1 MIATSSWRILGDV
14 PATDDHRR
22 TRVLIVDDV
31 AEVANGLSN
40 GLARFGYEVKIALDA
55 EAALQMTQS
64 FQPDIA
70 LIDIVLPGMSG
81 YELARRLKADR
92 SLCIVAMS
100 GNVGDA
106 RVESPIFEERFFK
119 PFDVASMHDAFVK
132 LLAN

>member
-1 MIATSSWRILGDV
+1 M
-14 PATDDHRR
+14 
-22 TRVLIVDDV
+22 
-31 AEVANGLSN
+31 AEIANGLSK
-40 GLARFGYEVKIALDA
+40 GLSSLGYEVKVALDA
-55 EAALQMTQS
+55 EAALQVAQS

-100 GNVGDA
+100 GNAGDA
-106 RVESPIFEERFFK
+106 RVESPIFEERFLK
-119 PFDVASMHDAFVK
+119 PFNLDSMHDAFVK